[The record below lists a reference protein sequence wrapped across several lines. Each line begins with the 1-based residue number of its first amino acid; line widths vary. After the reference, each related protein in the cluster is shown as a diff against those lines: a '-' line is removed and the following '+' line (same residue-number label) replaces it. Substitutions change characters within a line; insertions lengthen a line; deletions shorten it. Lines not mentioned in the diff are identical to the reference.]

1 MAAWPG
7 TLPQVPLAN
16 GFQEVHPELSLRTN
30 MDVGPAKV
38 RRRQTAGV
46 VTMVCPF
53 RLTTAQRA
61 TLVTFWQTTLAGG
74 SLTFTWVHPIT
85 SAVITCRMVNPPQFA
100 PLSRG
105 MYWGTTM
112 QIEILP

>member
-7 TLPQVPLAN
+7 TLPQVPLAD
-16 GFQEVHPELSLRTN
+16 GFSESHPELAIRTN

-46 VTMVCPF
+46 ITMTCNF

-61 TLVTFWQTTLAGG
+61 TLVTFWQTTIAGG
-74 SLTFTWVHPIT
+74 ASTFTWVHPIT
-85 SAVITCRMVNPPQFA
+85 SAAITCRMVNPPQFT

-105 MYWGTTM
+105 LYWRASLV
-112 QIEILP
+112 IEVLP